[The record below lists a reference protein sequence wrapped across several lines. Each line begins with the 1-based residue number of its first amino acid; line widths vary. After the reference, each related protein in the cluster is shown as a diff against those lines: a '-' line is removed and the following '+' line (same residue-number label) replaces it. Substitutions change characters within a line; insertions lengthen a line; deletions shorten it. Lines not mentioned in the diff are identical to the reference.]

1 MDKLKPLIEHHF
13 WILFFVVLLLPVI
26 GWWPTANGLREET
39 EKQISTIDSAFS
51 AIPAGSQANES
62 WSKGL
67 NKIAERAEEQNQE
80 ERVFLWDRQWKMMT
94 WPNSILKKN
103 LPDEYREVIN
113 LTSRNVYKGVYDLE
127 VERVWK
133 TADPFD
139 YETGKGTVLLDL
151 ETVPRETFGKLTPT
165 SEELWDAQEDLWL
178 LESLFKSIKEA
189 NQGAKNVT
197 ESVVRRIDL
206 IELVGGPGNY
216 PDAEPSSGGAS
227 GGMGSTSEAYD
238 LSEMDFNSG
247 DDDDEGSG
255 GLGGF
260 GTTGRKSVAGG
271 DVSVSF
277 DPSDE
282 FGEEQGRYIDFE
294 EGTIYRKR
302 GFYLEA
308 VVDHER
314 LPDLLVALT
323 NGSWPVTITRVQ
335 MAKLGSSGVSSSRRS
350 GGFSGGSP
358 YETESSSM
366 EEPEEGTFGL
376 GFGRTGRLS
385 TPSRSRGKGAY
396 AGRTTSPGTGKH
408 AEEARAAVIGNNLA
422 KVAISGVIY
431 ICNPP
436 EIAEDAA
443 TSSTEQQLPS
453 EQASEQTSDQT
464 SEQPEQGD
472 PASSD
477 TAEPG
482 TPKATEEM
490 KETEP
495 KSDADKPA
503 DAKLESKSDKP
514 ESSDS
519 VKPVKEGVKEEGE
532 KTEEKSLPE
541 SAPKPKAESS

>member
-151 ETVPRETFGKLTPT
+151 ETVPREKFGKLTPT

-247 DDDDEGSG
+247 DDDDEGNGSF
-255 GLGGF
+255 GGF
-260 GTTGRKSVAGG
+260 GATGRKSVAGG
-271 DVSVSF
+271 DVSF

-335 MAKLGSSGVSSSRRS
+335 MAKLGSNGMSSSRRS
-350 GGFSGGSP
+350 GRFSSGNP

-376 GFGRTGRLS
+376 GFGRTGTGRLS
-385 TPSRSRGKGAY
+385 TPSFGRGKSAY
-396 AGRTTSPGTGKH
+396 GGRTSRPGTGKH

-443 TSSTEQQLPS
+443 TSPTEQQLPS
-453 EQASEQTSDQT
+453 EQPEQP
-464 SEQPEQGD
+464 EQPEQGNS
-472 PASSD
+472 ASSG
-477 TAEPG
+477 TADPG
-482 TPKATEEM
+482 TPKATEEKKEEM
-490 KETEP
+490 KETQP
-495 KSDADKPA
+495 KPDAAKPA
-503 DAKLESKSDKP
+503 DAKLESKTDKP

-519 VKPVKEGVKEEGE
+519 EKPVEEDGKEGSGKTGE
-532 KTEEKSLPE
+532 KSVPE
-541 SAPKPKAESS
+541 STPKPKADT